1 MPTFQYFTR
10 VLSPS
15 STLTVSGLAAFT
27 PYYLR
32 VGDLN
37 WNNAT
42 NYTSIGSTMTT
53 SGGAVGSPAIS
64 AVYLSTITAT
74 WTTVPNVT
82 GYNVEASTMSNFTGV
97 LFTTIT
103 TNTSATTLTVSS
115 AANLAPD
122 TTYFVRIGAL
132 YNGATT
138 YIATVPTN
146 TSTPASLV
154 SHGS

>member
-10 VLSPS
+10 VLSS
-15 STLTVSGLAAFT
+15 TSTLTVSGLAAFT
-27 PYYLR
+27 TYYLR

-42 NYTSIGSTMTT
+42 NYVSIGSTMTT
-53 SGGAVGSPAIS
+53 AGGAVGSPAIS

-82 GYNVEASTMSNFTGV
+82 GYDVEASTMSNFTG
-97 LFTTIT
+97 TIFSTAT
-103 TNTSATTLTVSS
+103 TNTRATTLTVSS
-115 AANLAPD
+115 ATNLAPD
-122 TTYFVRIGAL
+122 TTYFVSIGAL

-138 YIATVPTN
+138 YIPTVPASSSTL
-146 TSTPASLV
+146 TSLLV
-154 SHGS
+154 V

>member
-27 PYYLR
+27 TYYLR

-82 GYNVEASTMSNFTGV
+82 GYDVEASTMSN
-97 LFTTIT
+97 L
-103 TNTSATTLTVSS
+103 SS
-115 AANLAPD
+115 E
-122 TTYFVRIGAL
+122 AL
-132 YNGATT
+132 W
-138 YIATVPTN
+138 
-146 TSTPASLV
+146 
-154 SHGS
+154 

>member
-27 PYYLR
+27 TYYLR

-37 WNNAT
+37 WNDTT
-42 NYTSIGSTMTT
+42 NYVSIGSTMTT

-82 GYNVEASTMSNFTGV
+82 GYDVEASTMANFTGII
-97 LFTTIT
+97 FTTIT
-103 TNTSATTLTVSS
+103 TNTAATTLTVSS

-122 TTYFVRIGAL
+122 TTYFVRIGAF
-132 YNGATT
+132 YSAATT
-138 YIATVPTN
+138 YA
-146 TSTPASLV
+146 
-154 SHGS
+154 